1 MSPSDTG
8 AADPGAAQAPPPALA
23 RAAVAFPA
31 LLPPPFV
38 SPRERHLKWPALD
51 WLEAALYLA
60 CGACIIGFSLAVL
73 CDVATREIGR
83 PWLWLQQVTTGFFAY
98 GVFVG
103 MALAARRND
112 HMYLTEFVHT
122 MSDRYRTIIEVFSRL
137 VVFCVA
143 LCIVGFGWQNF
154 RLDLGSYRMP
164 SLIPLGYYTVVV
176 PLAGVLIALFQVE
189 QLVNGLRNGF
199 IGHSEPPVEE
209 AIYE

>member
-1 MSPSDTG
+1 MS
-8 AADPGAAQAPPPALA
+8 AL
-23 RAAVAFPA
+23 
-31 LLPPPFV
+31 V

-51 WLEAALYLA
+51 RLEAALYLA
-60 CGACIIGFSLAVL
+60 CGVCIVGFSLSVL
-73 CDVATREIGR
+73 FDVGTRQIGR
-83 PWLWLQQVTTGFFAY
+83 PWLWLQQVTTGCFVY
-98 GVFVG
+98 GVFIG

-122 MSDRYRTIIEVFSRL
+122 LSDRNRTIMEVLSRI

-143 LCIVGFGWQNF
+143 LCIVVFGGQNF
-154 RLDLGSYRMP
+154 LHDLGSYRMP

-176 PLAGVLIALFQVE
+176 PMAGVLIALFQVE

>member
-1 MSPSDTG
+1 VSAPTDAAGPG
-8 AADPGAAQAPPPALA
+8 AGAAQKPPPALSH
-23 RAAVAFPA
+23 AVAFPA

-38 SPRERHLKWPALD
+38 SSRERHLKWPALD
-51 WLEAALYLA
+51 WVEALLYIA
-60 CGACIIGFSLAVL
+60 CGACIIGFSVAVL

-112 HMYLTEFVHT
+112 HMYLTEIVHT
-122 MSDRYRTIIEVFSRL
+122 MSDRNRTIIEVFSRV

-143 LCIVGFGWQNF
+143 LCIVVFGWRNF
-154 RLDLGSYRMP
+154 LLDMGSYRMP